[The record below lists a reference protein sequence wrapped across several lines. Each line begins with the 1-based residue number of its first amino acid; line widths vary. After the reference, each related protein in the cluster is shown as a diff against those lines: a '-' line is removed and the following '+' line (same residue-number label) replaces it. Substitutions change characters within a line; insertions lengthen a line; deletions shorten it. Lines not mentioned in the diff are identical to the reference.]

1 MALRMVRVWIDVSWI
16 SDVPGAERFWCS
28 LGADFMSGRGEKERE
43 CQFVKDLFDL
53 VRTWDCLTRV

>member
-28 LGADFMSGRGEKERE
+28 LGADFMSGRGEKERMSI
-43 CQFVKDLFDL
+43 C
-53 VRTWDCLTRV
+53 